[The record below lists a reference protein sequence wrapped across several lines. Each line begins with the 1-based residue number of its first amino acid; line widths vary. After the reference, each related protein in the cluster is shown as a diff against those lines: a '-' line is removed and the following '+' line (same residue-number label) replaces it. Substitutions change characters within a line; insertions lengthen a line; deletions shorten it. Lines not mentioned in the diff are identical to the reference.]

1 VRHEVEQQ
9 RLMEER
15 ERIAKE
21 EAQKINVLFFWV
33 PVVLV
38 LVIYFYLLLHY
49 FYLFSF
55 LIFSCLSFV
64 SSLRFFP

>member
-21 EAQKINVLFFWV
+21 QAQKR
-33 PVVLV
+33 LV
-38 LVIYFYLLLHY
+38 RAQPILKE
-49 FYLFSF
+49 
-55 LIFSCLSFV
+55 
-64 SSLRFFP
+64 